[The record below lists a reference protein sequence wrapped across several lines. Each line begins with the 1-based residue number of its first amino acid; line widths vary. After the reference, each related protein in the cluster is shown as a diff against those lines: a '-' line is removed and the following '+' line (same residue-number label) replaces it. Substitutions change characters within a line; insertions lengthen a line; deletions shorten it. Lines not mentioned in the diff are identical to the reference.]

1 VTGKGLKTYLEYG
14 LAVGELKR
22 LARAQPPGKRTSSVP

>member
-1 VTGKGLKTYLEYG
+1 VEPELLALEEG

-22 LARAQPPGKRTSSVP
+22 LARAQPTEKRTSDVP